1 MLILYIIALLF
12 FLWVLIGS
20 LMLLIK
26 IILVLFDFYQEHLLT
41 FKKRM
46 QDFDFALLNINER
59 FGEWWTKNEVSKIK
73 VVGNY
78 VFFQI
83 DEGALYDWYEEDK
96 SEDTIVAIYLDSF
109 SGEIVCDFDVKSFK
123 WSKKALQNISDDL
136 DTI

>member
-1 MLILYIIALLF
+1 MNILDDAIDIIHQ
-12 FLWVLIGS
+12 
-20 LMLLIK
+20 K
-26 IILVLFDFYQEHLLT
+26 HLVT

-83 DEGALYDWYEEDK
+83 DEGALYDWDKEDK